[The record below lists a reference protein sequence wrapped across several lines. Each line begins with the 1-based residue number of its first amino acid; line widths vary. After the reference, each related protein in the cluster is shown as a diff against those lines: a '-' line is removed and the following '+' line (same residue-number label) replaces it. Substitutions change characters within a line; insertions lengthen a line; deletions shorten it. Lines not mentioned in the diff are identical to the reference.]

1 MDSLRKKQIAR
12 ADVPGHTSEAKF
24 KDRYCSCC
32 FDLVQQALHVILFV
46 LFCCRETSNAG
57 YNGVH

>member
-32 FDLVQQALHVILFV
+32 FDLVQKALHVILFV
-46 LFCCRETSNAG
+46 LFC
-57 YNGVH
+57 